1 VSPTLVPA
9 IVVHAGT
16 RPSEGSTL
24 LANLWLKNVAN
35 TAVLFWG
42 GRLLALWEASQPYR
56 LDPRTLET
64 LGVDTLND
72 LLQEGLPFAT
82 GSRTLDGAARLAG
95 APVGGDAFS
104 AHPRHDPATG
114 RLLTYT
120 YQIVP
125 SLFSDRHVCVRA
137 LSLSQCSLRNP
148 DVVVRV
154 VLRSS

>member
-1 VSPTLVPA
+1 MSGRGRC
-9 IVVHAGT
+9 HGAGT
-16 RPSEGSTL
+16 RPEEGSTL

-56 LDPRTLET
+56 MDPRTLET

-72 LLQEGLPFAT
+72 LLREGLPFTT
-82 GSRTLDGAARLAG
+82 GSSVLDGAARLAG

-104 AHPRHDPATG
+104 AHPRHDPSTG

-125 SLFSDRHVCVRA
+125 SLFSDRHVRVRA
-137 LSLSQCSLRNP
+137 LSLSLRNLGLSP
-148 DVVVRV
+148 NVLQVVNFR
-154 VLRSS
+154 